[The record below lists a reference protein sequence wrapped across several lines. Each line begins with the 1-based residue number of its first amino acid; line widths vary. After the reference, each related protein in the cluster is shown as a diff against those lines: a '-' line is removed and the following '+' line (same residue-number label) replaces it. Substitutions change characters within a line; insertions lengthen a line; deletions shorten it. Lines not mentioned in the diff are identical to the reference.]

1 MKFYTF
7 GSRDKEIVIL
17 IHGMLT
23 PWQIWQAQIDN
34 FKERYFVIVPAL
46 DGHIEDE
53 KTEFVSIRD
62 EAEKI
67 EKYIRENYGGK
78 IFAVCGLSMGGAI
91 ANILF
96 SSKRLQIKYLILDG
110 APLVPTGGFSKKLM
124 TDRYIT
130 LVHKSQKRDAKTL
143 ASFKRDFL
151 PEKYL
156 DSYLK
161 FVDTMSD
168 RTIENMVASVCESQL
183 CISDNEHKT
192 KILYM
197 HGTKGNESLSK
208 KSAKLVKKYY
218 PEARIT
224 PFSGYGHAE
233 LAVYKPEEWINAFVG
248 FVNSF

>member
-7 GSRDKEIVIL
+7 GSRDKEMVVL

-23 PWQIWQAQIDN
+23 PWQIWQTQIDN

-67 EKYIRENYGGK
+67 ARYIRENYGSK

-96 SSKRLQIKYLILDG
+96 SSKRLQIKYLIFDG
-110 APLVPTGGFSKKLM
+110 APLVPTSGLQRKIM
-124 TDRYIT
+124 TDKYIS

-143 ASFKRDFL
+143 ENLKTDFL
-151 PEKYL
+151 QEKYL

-161 FVDTMSD
+161 LVDAMSD
-168 RTIENMVASVCESQL
+168 RTIENMVDSVCESQL

-197 HGTKGNESLSK
+197 HGTKSNESLSK

-218 PEARIT
+218 PEARIA
-224 PFSGYGHAE
+224 PFSGCGHAE
-233 LAVYKPEEWINAFVG
+233 VAVYRPEEWINAFVG